1 MKKIAPCP
9 FVQPLRH
16 AFQFANLVFIVTDL
30 YIGGD
35 LLFHLM
41 NHTDRRPQAGF
52 SEAETR
58 VVLAELTL
66 ALVHVHSHGYVHQD
80 IKAEN
85 VMLDSVGHVKL
96 IDFGLAAELL
106 DEVIPME
113 PVGSL
118 MYMSPEL
125 VGSKSGGRHTDWWAV
140 GVLMYELLT
149 CQNPWLSSST
159 ESKEATI
166 NDILTQ
172 PVIPPA
178 HISAQASDFMGSLL
192 EKQFSARLGTA
203 SDAEVKAATFFESIN
218 WEKTERFE
226 CSPAFE
232 IPGRCFVAEEKS
244 EALRTYL
251 ELTRRSENVVHSPT
265 SSLRLDI
272 APCLPLVKNSISPQ
286 LNV

>member
-1 MKKIAPCP
+1 
-9 FVQPLRH
+9 
-16 AFQFANLVFIVTDL
+16 
-30 YIGGD
+30 
-35 LLFHLM
+35 
-41 NHTDRRPQAGF
+41 
-52 SEAETR
+52 
-58 VVLAELTL
+58 
-66 ALVHVHSHGYVHQD
+66 
-80 IKAEN
+80 
-85 VMLDSVGHVKL
+85 
-96 IDFGLAAELL
+96 
-106 DEVIPME
+106 ME

-149 CQNPWLSSST
+149 FQNPWLSSSS
-159 ESKEATI
+159 ENKEATI

-172 PVIPPA
+172 PVIPPP

-218 WEKTERFE
+218 WEKTERLE

-232 IPGRCFVAEEKS
+232 IPGRCLVAEEKS
-244 EALRTYL
+244 EALRMYL
-251 ELTRRSENVVHSPT
+251 ELTRRSESAAHSPP

-272 APCLPLVKNSISPQ
+272 APCLPLVQNSSFPQ
-286 LNV
+286 LDV